1 MNPIIKR
8 ALSNI
13 KSGRWFTVASIVVL
27 SFSFFLLTVFV
38 TASFIS
44 WEVLNYLESRAQITI
59 FFKDSVEES
68 QILSEK
74 TNLEKD
80 KNIASVTYTSKE
92 KALES
97 YISEHKG
104 DPLLLESLTKDIF
117 PPSLDIRAY
126 DISYLPKIEELYGKR
141 AEVDEVVY
149 YKDALNAFKKFSD
162 IISLA
167 GLALVALLLLSS
179 VTIVLLTVGSSIYVR
194 NDEIGVMRLVGASNW
209 YIQAPFLL
217 QGLFYGVVSALISE
231 VFFVIAISFFGN
243 DIRLLTKGIS
253 TVNFGFLYAVVS
265 LILQVIFGASLGLV
279 GSWGALRRYLKI

>member
-265 LILQVIFGASLGLV
+265 LILQVIFGASLGLA